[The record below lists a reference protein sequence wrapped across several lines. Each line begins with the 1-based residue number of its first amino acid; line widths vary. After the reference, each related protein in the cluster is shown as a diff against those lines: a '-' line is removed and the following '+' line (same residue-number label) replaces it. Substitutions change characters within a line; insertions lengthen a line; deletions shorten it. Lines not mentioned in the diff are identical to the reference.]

1 VLSPTL
7 KDQLYRM
14 NEWWENPEARPWV
27 PPFRRHLVAQIQKRL
42 ESGLAPAVIV
52 RGSRQIGKTT
62 SIKQLIFD
70 LLEKGIPPHHI
81 FWVQF
86 DEISELIQKENPILD
101 LLSWYEKEILQERV
115 NAIIRRGQKVYF
127 FLDEIQNITNWA
139 PQLKQILDTTGI
151 RAIVTGSSALR
162 IEKGRDSL
170 AGRISTINAGLLSLT
185 EIGTLRGKKSPPP
198 FLPDNGISQLTQK
211 DFWKNLINHGQQYR
225 QYRDEVF
232 SLFSQYGAYPIA
244 HTSHTQRWE
253 EIADQLNE
261 TIIQRV
267 IQHDLRLGEKG
278 RKRDAV
284 LLEELFRMACR
295 YAGQTP
301 TIQTMLEELRTTL
314 HANVGPQRVTNY
326 LRFLN
331 ETLLVILIPPLE
343 IRLKKKKS
351 ASKICIA
358 DHSLRASW
366 LQEIIPLTGDSTSE
380 AEASLAGHLAESI
393 VGYTLSTIHGLDL
406 SYYPQRNREPE
417 VDFILTIGQQRIPL
431 EVKYRNNIRKEDLQG
446 IITFMDNKFN
456 NAPFGIVITRED
468 MEEPERNNIL
478 FLPLKTF
485 LLLK

>member
-1 VLSPTL
+1 
-7 KDQLYRM
+7 M

-86 DEISELIQKENPILD
+86 DEIPELIQKGNPILD
-101 LLSWYEKEILQERV
+101 LFSWYEKEILQERV

-380 AEASLAGHLAESI
+380 AEATSAGHLAESI
-393 VGYTLSTIHGLDL
+393 VGSTLSTIHGLDL
-406 SYYPQRNREPE
+406 SYYPQRDREPE

-446 IITFMDNKFN
+446 ITTFMNNKFN

-468 MEEPERNNIL
+468 IAEPEKDNIL